1 LRQGHGDTRSGAS
14 GQRRADGLPVV
25 DAATLKR
32 KSCEAHEQVEATH
45 TDGTQSKV
53 AIRMAPAASF
63 WHFRFVVPAGPPV
76 KAVTSIST
84 CGGVTGSIP
93 ARDVDFSPP
102 KTRDGA
108 PDLGA
113 QVDAVQ
119 AEQSGS
125 GGETNASTSTDTVV
139 DPPQPP
145 ANHVIFVTS
154 RTFSGL
160 LGTRAG
166 ADRLC
171 SEAATSGGLKGEF
184 IALLSG
190 INSDIADEFVNSRAV
205 ENMMG
210 EIVSE
215 KGNIWK
221 GSILKPVKYD
231 ERRQPVTGL
240 VWTGSTAFGTYEAI
254 YSNGM
259 AYGSCYNWVSA
270 ADDTGGSVGDPNASD
285 DTWLDTTGGLACDE
299 EAHLYCISK

>member
-1 LRQGHGDTRSGAS
+1 
-14 GQRRADGLPVV
+14 
-25 DAATLKR
+25 
-32 KSCEAHEQVEATH
+32 
-45 TDGTQSKV
+45 
-53 AIRMAPAASF
+53 MAPAASF

-76 KAVTSIST
+76 KAVTSVST
-84 CGGVTGSIP
+84 CGGVTGSVP

-102 KTRDGA
+102 KARDGS

-125 GGETNASTSTDTVV
+125 DGETSTGKADTDTVV
-139 DPPQPP
+139 DPSQPP

-171 SEAATSGGLKGEF
+171 NEAAASGGLRGEF

-190 INSDIADEFVNSRAV
+190 MNSDIADEFVNGRAV
-205 ENMMG
+205 ENVMG

-215 KGNIWK
+215 KGSIWK

-231 ERRQPVTGL
+231 ERRRPVTGL

-254 YSNGM
+254 YSDGM
-259 AYGSCYNWVSA
+259 AYGSCYSWVSA

-285 DTWLDTTGGLACDE
+285 GTWFDTIGGLTCDE
-299 EAHLYCISK
+299 EAHLYCISR